1 MSKGK
6 VFLLVFS
13 IVILS
18 FTFFSSAEDQD
29 KMRIVQGSGGH
40 KYLIDSTNAETIHIP
55 ERLKNAQSGD

>member
-13 IVILS
+13 VIIIS
-18 FTFFSSAEDQD
+18 FTVFSSAEDQD

-55 ERLKNAQSGD
+55 ERLKNTQSGD

>member
-1 MSKGK
+1 MSKGN

-13 IVILS
+13 VIILS
-18 FTFFSSAEDQD
+18 FTVFSSAQDQD

-55 ERLKNAQSGD
+55 ERLKNAQSSD